1 MNRVER
7 QLNESFDQICPDFD
21 HILETIE
28 QTPVTPM
35 QIPDSIVR
43 QNVPVTHHPLSFLK
57 EKTSGMFSSLR
68 GRSALAYALSFLL
81 IVSLTSGFFIN
92 RSYVKAESLIAIDVN
107 PSLELVTNKKNK
119 VTKVIGKNEDAAAII
134 DDMNLKNVDLN
145 IAVNAL
151 IGSMLKHGY
160 LQDDEN
166 TVLVSVSSRDQKKA
180 KQIQNDI
187 EEDFTS
193 SLAVIDKEATVI
205 KQDIVKDSSL
215 SKQSS
220 EYGISEGK
228 MQFINELLALDP
240 SLNSNVLAA
249 MSINELASLAKQYH
263 MIPETDT
270 SPSPSITG
278 TTTEEKREDKKKPAS
293 ADSDPEDSKKEENAD
308 NVTSDEE
315 TDDTEDSDDEDF
327 PDEED
332 DDSSSGKIDQKSDTT
347 EAPSSPNTINEDEEP
362 DTNNDQTNRP
372 ITLD

>member
-1 MNRVER
+1 MGNDRANSGYPHADTRFHRQAECPCHTPSTFFSER
-7 QLNESFDQICPDFD
+7 KNIRHVLLPARQICTCICLEFSFDRKPYERNFYQ
-21 HILETIE
+21 
-28 QTPVTPM
+28 
-35 QIPDSIVR
+35 
-43 QNVPVTHHPLSFLK
+43 PL
-57 EKTSGMFSSLR
+57 LR
-68 GRSALAYALSFLL
+68 
-81 IVSLTSGFFIN
+81 
-92 RSYVKAESLIAIDVN
+92 ES
-107 PSLELVTNKKNK
+107 SLELVANKKNK
-119 VTKVIGKNEDAAAII
+119 VTKVIGKNEDAVAII

-166 TVLVSVSSRDQKKA
+166 IVLVSVSSRDQKKA

-205 KQDIVKDSSL
+205 KQDIIKDSSL

-278 TTTEEKREDKKKPAS
+278 TTTEEKKEDKKKPAS

-308 NVTSDEE
+308 NITSDEE
-315 TDDTEDSDDEDF
+315 TDDTEDSEDEDF

>member
-1 MNRVER
+1 M
-7 QLNESFDQICPDFD
+7 
-21 HILETIE
+21 
-28 QTPVTPM
+28 
-35 QIPDSIVR
+35 
-43 QNVPVTHHPLSFLK
+43 
-57 EKTSGMFSSLR
+57 
-68 GRSALAYALSFLL
+68 
-81 IVSLTSGFFIN
+81 
-92 RSYVKAESLIAIDVN
+92 
-107 PSLELVTNKKNK
+107 
-119 VTKVIGKNEDAAAII
+119 IGKNEDAVAII

-166 TVLVSVSSRDQKKA
+166 IVLVSVSSRDQKKA

-278 TTTEEKREDKKKPAS
+278 TTTEEKKEDKKKPAS

-308 NVTSDEE
+308 NITSDEE
-315 TDDTEDSDDEDF
+315 TDDTEDSDDEDS

-332 DDSSSGKIDQKSDTT
+332 YDSSSGKIDQKSDTT

>member
-21 HILETIE
+21 RIWETIE

-35 QIPDSIVR
+35 QMPDSIIR

-57 EKTSGMFSSLR
+57 EKTSVLFSSLR

-81 IVSLTSGFFIN
+81 IVSLTSGIFIN

-166 TVLVSVSSRDQKKA
+166 IVLVSVSSRDQKKA

-278 TTTEEKREDKKKPAS
+278 TTTEEKKEDKKKPAS

-308 NVTSDEE
+308 SATSDE
-315 TDDTEDSDDEDF
+315 DTEDSDDEDF

-332 DDSSSGKIDQKSDTT
+332 DDSSSGKTDQKSDTT